1 MHHYR
6 SRMHCRWAA
15 WHRHR
20 PFVAVLLTL
29 AVFYGASASAGS
41 GHDDS
46 ASSSVL
52 RVLKLKQQEIN
63 LPHRDSAGEFG
74 MLADFAHRRGMDI
87 AWIEADR
94 PDELYARLRRG
105 EADVIAADLPPEQAR
120 DPALLP
126 SLSMGSFRYYAYG
139 RKDIDARDPRGL
151 QGLRVAISTASPL
164 WPYFEQL
171 RRAVPGIVPVLMPS
185 ATTRET
191 LLAGV
196 ADGHFDVAI
205 VASRANEKPLADRA
219 SVKTLFELSEPNP
232 VVWYFP
238 RERAALRDAL
248 DSYMER
254 FHAAVLSPQ
263 PDYGDLAAI
272 KSRGVLRAIT
282 RIDAQNYFVRNG
294 RPAGFEYEMV
304 ELFAREHGLRVEY
317 IVADTDSQ
325 MLEWLRS
332 GAGDL
337 ITSRVRARDV
347 AADAKLAQA
356 RSYFH
361 SASVLVGRTGS
372 QLHDAQALAGKRV
385 AVFGNTV
392 EHRALSELVA
402 SGIAIQAVVINPGT
416 PPTYL
421 AEQLENWSVD
431 AAIVDAHLI
440 ADLRALHPLLEAGMS
455 LPTAYNY
462 AWTVRAQNAGLLG
475 AVDGFVR
482 DQFGSDTYQVLAQ
495 RYFDEPRFSY
505 INGLAHLSPYD
516 NLVRRYADTYDF
528 DWRLIVAQMYFE
540 SQFDPGA
547 KSAGGALGLMQL
559 TPDTARAMGVH
570 NPFDPDAGIRGG
582 VRYLNALRE
591 HFEVDLPPRERTWFA
606 LAAYNAGLTRV
617 DLARARAAAAGLDA
631 TRWFGNVETM
641 MGREANQRAIGPYR
655 EAVDYVRAIRSLY
668 NTYNRQHESL
678 TAGVERRAL
687 PPRG

>member
-1 MHHYR
+1 MQYR

-20 PFVAVLLTL
+20 PFIAVLLTL

-41 GHDDS
+41 GDDR
-46 ASSSVL
+46 APPPVL
-52 RVLKLKQQEIN
+52 RVLKLKQQEVN
-63 LPHRDSAGEFG
+63 LPHRDTAGEFG
-74 MLADFAHRRGMDI
+74 MLADFARRSGMSI
-87 AWIEADR
+87 QWLEADR
-94 PDELYARLRRG
+94 PDELYSRLGRG
-105 EADVIAADLPPEQAR
+105 EGDVIAADLPPDQAR
-120 DPALLP
+120 DTNLLA
-126 SLSMGSFRYYAYG
+126 SRSMGSFRYFAYG
-139 RKDIDARDPRGL
+139 RKTLTASDPRAFKGM
-151 QGLRVAISTASPL
+151 RVAISTASPL

-171 RRAVPGIVPVLMPS
+171 RRELPGIVPILMPNG
-185 ATTRET
+185 TPREI

-196 ADGHFDVAI
+196 ADGRFDVAI
-205 VASRANEKPLADRA
+205 APARANEKPLADH
-219 SVKTLFELSEPNP
+219 STLKTLFELSDQTP

-238 RERAALRDAL
+238 RQRAALRDAL
-248 DSYMER
+248 DSYMQR

-263 PDYGDLAAI
+263 TDHGDLAAI
-272 KSRGVLRAIT
+272 KSRGLLRAIT

-294 RPAGFEYEMV
+294 RRAGFEYEMV
-304 ELFAREHGLRVEY
+304 ELFAREHRLRVEY
-317 IVADTDSQ
+317 LVADNDQQ

-332 GAGDL
+332 GAGDM
-337 ITSRVRARDV
+337 ITTRVRAADV
-347 AADAKLAQA
+347 AADAELTQG

-372 QLHDAQALAGKRV
+372 QLHDLQALAGKRV

-402 SGIAIQAVVINPGT
+402 NGIAVRPVVINPGT
-416 PPTYL
+416 PPAYL

-440 ADLRALHPLLEAGMS
+440 ADLRAMHPLLEAGMS
-455 LPTAYNY
+455 VPISYNY
-462 AWTVRAQNAGLLG
+462 AWTVRTQNAGLLR
-475 AVDGFVR
+475 AIDGFAR
-482 DQFGSDTYQVLAQ
+482 NEFATDTYQVLAQ

-505 INGLAHLSPYD
+505 INGLARLSPYD

-540 SQFDPGA
+540 SQFNPGA
-547 KSAGGALGLMQL
+547 RSSGGALGLMQL
-559 TPDTARAMGVH
+559 TRDTARAMGVA

-582 VRYLNALRE
+582 VRYLNKLRD
-591 HFEVDLPPRERTWFA
+591 HFEEELPPRERTWFA

-617 DLARARAAAAGLDA
+617 DLARERAATAGLDP
-631 TRWFGNVETM
+631 TRWFGHVETM
-641 MGREANQRAIGPYR
+641 MGREPNQRAVGPYR

-668 NTYNRQHESL
+668 NTYNRQQESL
-678 TAGVERRAL
+678 TAGVERGLA
-687 PPRG
+687 PPRI